1 MLTTLEESKLH
12 QPGTS
17 QHLQTLFPGGAELL
31 SLPQSWDLAASLCP
45 ALEEPRMKMR
55 EGERPPFSLVR
66 ELIRKQKAPGGGFIP
81 NEEAAADSFSW
92 GDRAAG
98 KAEAQHRA
106 AQRSTGQEVLA
117 GPLLMLL
124 CWKER
129 G

>member
-12 QPGTS
+12 QPGAS

-31 SLPQSWDLAASLCP
+31 SLPQSWDLTASLCP

-66 ELIRKQKAPGGGFIP
+66 GLIRKQKAPGGGFIP

-92 GDRAAG
+92 GDTAG
-98 KAEAQHRA
+98 
-106 AQRSTGQEVLA
+106 
-117 GPLLMLL
+117 M
-124 CWKER
+124 
-129 G
+129 